1 MKQLKSIFSKIL
13 ISLFVFSTNLIYAH
27 EQSLTNIEEASLGT
41 VDFPISCSNDV
52 QTQFNKGLALLHN
65 MMYLQSEKE
74 FNAVVK
80 HDPTCAMGYWGIAMT
95 LFHPLWAPPNSD
107 EVKRGWEA
115 IQKAV
120 ALMPPTKREMSYIRA
135 VTAFYKDWNAMD
147 HRTHISAW
155 EKLQEKVF
163 KENPEDIDAGA
174 LYALAHLAT
183 ASKGDKTFSH
193 QKKAGAII
201 DNLRAKAPYHPGIF
215 HYTIHAYDNPLL
227 ANRALEAA
235 KEYDKV
241 APDAPHAQHMPSHI
255 FVRLGLWTLTSEWNI
270 RSAAAAKKQSKQGE
284 LSLHYIH
291 AMDYLIYAYLQQ
303 AQDKKSQDV
312 LVAVNKVE
320 RYQDSFV
327 SAYGIA
333 AVQARYFLELREW
346 ENAAKLKIRTH
357 STFPWDKYPW
367 YEAITYF
374 ARGLGAAR
382 SNDIDKAQDSIRTLD
397 TFYEHTKK
405 AGQDYWAVIVD
416 SQRKSVAAWTAY
428 SAGKTDKAL
437 QLMKTAADIEDSV
450 DKHPVTP
457 GAVLPARELLGD
469 MLVLLGKY
477 DEAIDAYEATLLV
490 SPNRFNSLYGA
501 GYAAQNAGDFK
512 KAKFYYEKLI
522 ALTSGIDSD
531 RSCLKI
537 VKEFLSKK

>member
-1 MKQLKSIFSKIL
+1 MKQLKSTFSKTLISVLIFSVNPL
-13 ISLFVFSTNLIYAH
+13 YPH
-27 EQSLTNIEEASLGT
+27 EQSLTNIEEASLGKT
-41 VDFPISCSNDV
+41 DFPISCSKKV
-52 QTQFNKGLALLHN
+52 QSQFNKGLALLHN

-74 FNAVVK
+74 FQAVAK
-80 HDPTCAMGYWGIAMT
+80 HEPECAMAYWGIAMT
-95 LFHPLWAPPNSD
+95 LFHPLWAPPSND
-107 EVKRGWEA
+107 ELKRGWEA
-115 IQKAV
+115 IQKAA
-120 ALMPPTKREMSYIRA
+120 ALNPPTKREMGYINA
-135 VTAFYKDWNAMD
+135 ATAFYKDWNSID
-147 HRTHISAW
+147 HPTRISAW
-155 EKLQEKVF
+155 EKHQEKLF
-163 KENPEDIDAGA
+163 TENPEDTDAGA

-183 ASKGDKTFSH
+183 ASKADKTFTH

-201 DNLRAKAPYHPGIF
+201 ETLRAKAPLHPGMF

-227 ANRALEAA
+227 ASRALEAA
-235 KEYDKV
+235 KEYDKI

-255 FVRLGLWTLTSEWNI
+255 FVRMGMWDLSAEWNR
-270 RSAAAAKKQSKQGE
+270 RSAEAAKKQSKPGE

-291 AMDYLIYAYLQQ
+291 AMDYLIYAYLQK
-303 AQDKKSQDV
+303 AQDKKAQDI
-312 LVAVNKVE
+312 LDTVNKVE
-320 RYQDSFV
+320 KYQDSFV

-346 ENAAKLKIRTH
+346 GKAAKLKLRIH

-367 YEAITYF
+367 YESITYF

-405 AGQDYWAVIVD
+405 AEQDYWAVLVD
-416 SQRKSVAAWTAY
+416 SQRKSIAAWIAY
-428 SAGKTDKAL
+428 SEGKRDKAL
-437 QLMKTAADIEDSV
+437 QLMKKAAEIEDSV

-469 MLVLLGKY
+469 MLTLLGKY
-477 DEAIDAYEATLLV
+477 NEAIDAYEATLLI

-501 GYAAQNAGDFK
+501 GYAAQNTGDLT

-522 ALTSGIDSD
+522 ALTSGVESD
-531 RSCLKI
+531 RQSIKNASA
-537 VKEFLSKK
+537 FLAK